1 MYLRKTSERKS
12 GQSIYLSSKMVQKFN
27 DPSRY
32 EQDPRWAKVDA
43 YTSAHLLAP
52 ERNPHHEAL
61 EFAYSN
67 ALAKGLPDIASYPS
81 QGKFLSIQVQITG
94 AKNVLEVGTLGGYS
108 AIWMALGAGPD
119 THITTIEVDPKHK
132 EVAEEN
138 IAHAGLSG
146 QITVLLGR
154 GVDVLPTLLD
164 EVKAGKRPLFDF
176 VFIDADKQNNL
187 AYFNLAL
194 QMVRPKTCIYVD
206 NVVRRG
212 LLVDETAAKEDE
224 RTIGAR
230 TLIEAVGKNEKVD
243 AVVLQTV
250 GEKNYD
256 GFLLAVNK

>member
-1 MYLRKTSERKS
+1 
-12 GQSIYLSSKMVQKFN
+12 MVQKFN

-32 EQDPRWAKVDA
+32 EQDPRWAAVDE
-43 YTSAHLLAP
+43 YTATHLLAP

-67 ALAKGLPDIASYPS
+67 SLAKGLPDIASYPA

-108 AIWMALGAGPD
+108 AIWMAYGAGPD
-119 THITTIEVDPKHK
+119 THITTIEVDAHHK

-138 IAHAGLSG
+138 IARAGLSA

-154 GVDVLPTLLD
+154 GVDVLPTLVE
-164 EVKAGKRPLFDF
+164 EVKAGKRAPFDF

-187 AYFNLAL
+187 AYFDLAL
-194 QMVRPKTCIYVD
+194 QMVRPRTCIYVD

-212 LLVDETAAKEDE
+212 QLVDETAIKEDP
-224 RTIGAR
+224 RISGTRA
-230 TLIEAVGKNEKVD
+230 LIEAVGKKENVD

-250 GEKNYD
+250 GMKNYD
-256 GFLLAVNK
+256 GFMLSIAK